1 MNSSGRIITAVAIA
15 ISLGIGWY
23 VGQSSV
29 PMSNESAVEHSVK
42 HQDSKYQCPMHPNIV
57 KDKEGSCPICGMTL
71 IPVEQD
77 KPVAKKEKK
86 LLYWV
91 APMDP
96 NYRRDKPGKSP
107 MGMDLT
113 PVYSDGD
120 DGGDSD
126 EKGPVVKISPAV
138 ENNLGVRTAKV
149 ESGKLWRKIDTVG
162 YVDLDESKVSH
173 IHLRV
178 DGWIEKLAV
187 DTEGDRVKKGQ
198 RLFDL
203 YSPKLVNAMEEF
215 LQAIRSNNRRLI
227 TASKE
232 KLVSLGISNKQI
244 SKLEKTRKV
253 SQTISVYAPQDGI
266 VTMLMAREGMY
277 VKPANEVLTLADLS
291 SVWVMAEVFESQSA
305 WVELGQ
311 PADVEL
317 SYMPGRTWEGKVD
330 YVYPSLDAKNR
341 TLKVR
346 LRFDN
351 PDETLKPNMYANVSI
366 YGGAKEDVLSVPREA
381 LIRSG
386 GTERLIIAKG
396 KGRFAQR
403 IVVAGMESGAFVE
416 IKSGVSAGEKVVT
429 SAQFLIDSEAGMKAS
444 LARMTDPEA
453 EKMSDKEMAA
463 MNEPAKGS
471 GVISSL
477 MIDHGMITLEHKAI
491 ESLGWPEMT
500 MDFITQEG
508 VSLKGLSVG
517 DAVDFELTKSADKYL
532 VSSIRKSTSGQGE

>member
-1 MNSSGRIITAVAIA
+1 MNSSGKIITAVAIA

-23 VGQSSV
+23 AGQSSA
-29 PMSNESAVEHSVK
+29 PMSNESAVEHSAK

-57 KDKEGSCPICGMTL
+57 KGQEGSCPICGMTL

-77 KPVAKKEKK
+77 KPVAKKEKTI
-86 LLYWV
+86 LYWV

-120 DGGDSD
+120 DAGDSD

-215 LQAIRSNNRRLI
+215 LQAIRSNNRRLMS
-227 TASKE
+227 ASRE

-244 SKLEKTRKV
+244 KKLEKTRKV

-317 SYMPGRTWEGKVD
+317 SYIPGRTWQGKVD

-381 LIRSG
+381 LVRSG

-403 IVVAGMESGAFVE
+403 IVVAGMESGDFVE

-429 SAQFLIDSEAGMKAS
+429 SAQFLIDSEASMKAS
-444 LARMTDPEA
+444 LARMTDPEPA
-453 EKMSDKEMAA
+453 MSDEEMAA
-463 MNEPAKGS
+463 MSASAKGR
-471 GVISSL
+471 GVINSL
-477 MIDHGMITLEHKAI
+477 MVDHGMITLEHDAI
-491 ESLGWPEMT
+491 ESLGWPAMT

-508 VSLKGLSVG
+508 VSLKGLAVG
-517 DAVDFELTKSADKYL
+517 DTVEFELQKSDDKFL
-532 VSSIRKSTSGQGE
+532 ISAISKQGE